1 MPNRGMWFVIKELP
15 FDDSMVKSAR
25 RWSDELGGI
34 KNSITKGKG
43 NAAGRLGEIALANYL
58 LVDVQD
64 HKEYD
69 IIYQEKTIEV
79 KTKRRS
85 VAPQGFYEASV
96 ARTSTHQSPDHYAFI
111 SLEFKD
117 SGFYGKPAK
126 GMKRRGGKWYKN
138 LQKIWLCGD
147 IDAEEFWKKAI
158 LMERGDRDESNN
170 FTTHVDMF
178 NIRVDQLGESF

>member
-1 MPNRGMWFVIKELP
+1 MIKELP
-15 FDDSMVKSAR
+15 FDDRMIKDAR
-25 RWSDELGGI
+25 GWSTSVGSI

-58 LVDVQD
+58 LVDTQD

-69 IIYQEKTIEV
+69 IIYKGKTIEI
-79 KTKRRS
+79 KTKRRT
-85 VAPQGFYEASV
+85 VAPLGFYEGSV
-96 ARTSTHQSPDHYAFI
+96 ARTSTHQNPDHYAFI

-147 IDAEEFWKKAI
+147 IDAEEFWKKAR
-158 LMERGDRDESNN
+158 LMKKGDRDKSNN

-178 NIRVDQLGESF
+178 NIRIDQLGESF

>member
-1 MPNRGMWFVIKELP
+1 MMKELS
-15 FDDSMVKSAR
+15 FDDSMIESAR
-25 RWSDELGGI
+25 NWSSLVGGI
-34 KNSITKGKG
+34 KNSITNGKG
-43 NAAGRLGEIALANYL
+43 NAAGRLGEIALAHHL
-58 LVDVQD
+58 SQTSGTVDVQD

-69 IIYQEKTIEV
+69 IIYDGKTIEV

-85 VAPQGFYEASV
+85 VAPQGFYEVSV
-96 ARTSTHQSPDHYAFI
+96 ARTSTHQKPDHYAFI

-117 SGFYGKPAK
+117 SGCYGKPAK

-147 IDAEEFWKKAI
+147 IDAEEFWKKAR
-158 LMERGDRDESNN
+158 LMKKGDKDKSYN

-178 NIRVDQLGESF
+178 NIRIDELGESF

>member
-1 MPNRGMWFVIKELP
+1 MIKELP
-15 FDDSMVKSAR
+15 FDDRMVENAR
-25 RWSDELGGI
+25 EWSTAVGGI

-43 NAAGRLGEIALANYL
+43 NAAGRLGEIALANHL
-58 LVDVQD
+58 SVDVQD

-69 IIYQEKTIEV
+69 IIYQGKTIEI
-79 KTKRRS
+79 KTKRRT
-85 VAPQGFYEASV
+85 VAPQGFYEMSV
-96 ARTSTHQSPDHYAFI
+96 AKTSTHQNPDHYAFI

-126 GMKRRGGKWYKN
+126 GMKRRGGKWYRN

-147 IDAEEFWKKAI
+147 IDAEEFWEKAT

-170 FTTHVDMF
+170 FTTLVDMF
-178 NIRVDQLGESF
+178 NIRIDELGESF